1 MKEFWNNIYKKKEY
15 AYGKEPNKYFKKE
28 IDKINPGKILLAAE
42 GEGRNAV
49 YAASIGWEV
58 YAYDFSEFAY
68 QKAVSL
74 AKEKNVKINY
84 QIGSLSDL
92 NFDENYFDVIGLI
105 FVHFP
110 DSIRHKNHKVL
121 SDLLKQEGNIIME
134 AFSNNHLK
142 YQLINPNIGGPKNSD
157 QLYSENK
164 LKNDFTGFKFKT
176 LKEEEIF
183 LNEGE
188 CHNGKTKV
196 MRMNAIKII

>member
-74 AKEKNVKINY
+74 SKEKNVKINY

-92 NFDENYFDVIGLI
+92 NFDGNYLDVISLI

-110 DSIRHKNHKVL
+110 DSIRHKNHKAL

-183 LNEGE
+183 Q
-188 CHNGKTKV
+188 
-196 MRMNAIKII
+196 

>member
-1 MKEFWNNIYKKKEY
+1 MKEFWNNRYKKKKY
-15 AYGKEPNKYFKKE
+15 AYGKEPNKYFRKE

-110 DSIRHKNHKVL
+110 DSIRHKNHKAL

-142 YQLINPNIGGPKNSD
+142 YQLINPNVGGPKYTSPTPVNVGLNTDSP
-157 QLYSENK
+157 ETI
-164 LKNDFTGFKFKT
+164 DFRKPPT
-176 LKEEEIF
+176 LGALVTISI
-183 LNEGE
+183 LPI
-188 CHNGKTKV
+188 
-196 MRMNAIKII
+196 M

>member
-74 AKEKNVKINY
+74 SKEKKCKNK
-84 QIGSLSDL
+84 LSD
-92 NFDENYFDVIGLI
+92 
-105 FVHFP
+105 
-110 DSIRHKNHKVL
+110 R
-121 SDLLKQEGNIIME
+121 II
-134 AFSNNHLK
+134 K
-142 YQLINPNIGGPKNSD
+142 
-157 QLYSENK
+157 
-164 LKNDFTGFKFKT
+164 
-176 LKEEEIF
+176 
-183 LNEGE
+183 
-188 CHNGKTKV
+188 
-196 MRMNAIKII
+196 

>member
-28 IDKINPGKILLAAE
+28 IDKLNPGKILLAAE

-49 YAASIGWEV
+49 YTASIGWEI
-58 YAYDFSEFAY
+58 YAYDFSKFAY

-92 NFDENYFDVIGLI
+92 NFDGNYLDVISLI

-110 DSIRHKNHKVL
+110 DSIRHKNHKAL
-121 SDLLKQEGNIIME
+121 SDLLKQDGNIIME

-142 YQLINPNIGGPKNSD
+142 YQLINPNVGGPKIRINYTTRINLRMISPGSN
-157 QLYSENK
+157 LKHLRRRRYFSMKENAIMEK
-164 LKNDFTGFKFKT
+164 LK
-176 LKEEEIF
+176 L
-183 LNEGE
+183 
-188 CHNGKTKV
+188 
-196 MRMNAIKII
+196 